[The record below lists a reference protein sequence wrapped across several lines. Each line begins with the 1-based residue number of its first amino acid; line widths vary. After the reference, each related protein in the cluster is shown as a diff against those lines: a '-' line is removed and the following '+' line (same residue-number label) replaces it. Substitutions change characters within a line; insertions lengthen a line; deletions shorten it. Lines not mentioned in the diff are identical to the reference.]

1 MNPCKRVHA
10 DHEDQESHPSNLM
23 SLFDPLKKD
32 AADMARNMS
41 KIMKAKSDGEA
52 RAARTEAIKA
62 NTQQFIVQFDPLQS
76 DIIYAVEQTVS
87 AHKCLKKS
95 GFVIL
100 KSPSCPSS
108 SSTMIPPSLLCA
120 MYGKA
125 EEIQEIITARLNA
138 LNISYSNR
146 TLFQTYTVKSD
157 KRRMIAEAEA
167 SSSFK
172 FREVSS
178 RCFGRLD
185 IRYGM
190 QEPPFTD
197 PVLKENAPWLPIVY
211 SMLGEDAVLKYT
223 GLITSFPGS
232 LDQPWH
238 GDGPH
243 LFESQLQCPPHALN
257 VFIPLHEITEQL
269 GPTEFVPGS
278 HKIANA
284 SRDNE
289 LLKTNPKGVL
299 SISPLLDAGTILLY
313 DYRVIHRGTQNCSD
327 RSRHMF
333 YLLYTKPWFNE
344 NINFGDISIFEE
356 EAVKKQ
362 RRSDEDPTCAGF
374 YNII

>member
-1 MNPCKRVHA
+1 MNPCKRKH
-10 DHEDQESHPSNLM
+10 DDCKGREFHPSNLL
-23 SLFDPLKKD
+23 SLFDPSKKD
-32 AADMARNMS
+32 AADMARNIS
-41 KIMKAKSDGEA
+41 KTMKAKSDGEA
-52 RAARTEAIKA
+52 RAARTEALKA
-62 NTQQFIVQFDPLQS
+62 DTQQYTVPFDPLQS
-76 DIIYAVEQTVS
+76 DITYAVEQTVS
-87 AHKCLKKS
+87 ANKCLKKS

-100 KSPSCPSS
+100 KSPSSS
-108 SSTMIPPSLLCA
+108 SAVIPPSLLRT
-120 MYGKA
+120 MYAKA
-125 EEIQEIITARLNA
+125 EKIQERITARLDI
-138 LNISYSNR
+138 LNITYSNS
-146 TLFQTYTVKSD
+146 TLFKTYTVKSD
-157 KRRMIAEAEA
+157 TRRIIAEAEA
-167 SSSFK
+167 SNSFK

-190 QEPPFTD
+190 KEYPFTD
-197 PVLKENAPWLPIVY
+197 PLLNEKAPWLPIVY
-211 SMLGEDAVLKYT
+211 SMLGEDAVLKYA

-232 LDQPWH
+232 SDQPWH

-257 VFIPLHEITEQL
+257 VFIPLHEITEKL

-278 HKIANA
+278 HKITNAN
-284 SRDNE
+284 RDNE
-289 LLKTNPKGVL
+289 LLKTNPNRVQ
-299 SISPLLDAGTILLY
+299 SISPLLDAGTSLLY

-344 NINFGDISIFEE
+344 NINFGDVSIFEE
-356 EAVKKQ
+356 EALKKQ